1 MIGLGTSA
9 AHRAF
14 LEVCGSNDDRGAPQA
29 HRASRTA
36 PPHRPLVSMPSTLSK
51 KEALILVSRL
61 KENVPHRSAMDEN
74 SVAHCA
80 DILGEVNEALL
91 PSNYNM

>member
-1 MIGLGTSA
+1 MIDDGSRHIGPSWRCAAPRTTA
-9 AHRAF
+9 AHHQHTAA
-14 LEVCGSNDDRGAPQA
+14 N
-29 HRASRTA
+29 RTA
-36 PPHRPLVSMPSTLSK
+36 SPHRPLDSMPSTLSK

>member
-1 MIGLGTSA
+1 MIGLGTSGLLGGL
-9 AHRAF
+9 R
-14 LEVCGSNDDRGAPQA
+14 LQGRPRRPQA

>member
-1 MIGLGTSA
+1 MGLGT
-9 AHRAF
+9 RAF
-14 LEVCGSNDDRGAPQA
+14 LEVCGSNTTAAHQPQA
-29 HRASRTA
+29 HRANRTA
-36 PPHRPLVSMPSTLSK
+36 SPHRPLDSMPSTLSK